1 MRQQHTMARFRVPQ
15 LIGTVCLKLFWPKL
29 EMSQLSSSYR
39 ASARSSHGALPSP
52 GLPCQVPSGAISE
65 SILTPAKSHGMAPT
79 IACSVAGVPPADA
92 GPCRCQACGLKWV
105 LSQLYCTPYS
115 AGCPLH
121 SSVSVLYSCFGTTW
135 ANRLSFS
142 VLAEKLFSELQCS
155 ASCRL
160 IITSVTQYS
169 WSAALM
175 YIH

>member
-1 MRQQHTMARFRVPQ
+1 MRQQHTMARSRVPQ

-29 EMSQLSSSYR
+29 EVSQLSSSYR

-105 LSQLYCTPYS
+105 LSQLY
-115 AGCPLH
+115 
-121 SSVSVLYSCFGTTW
+121 SVLYPVLCW
-135 ANRLSFS
+135 LSFTLIS
-142 VLAEKLFSELQCS
+142 QCLCFTVVLARVGRIDCLFQFWLRSYFPNYNVQ
-155 ASCRL
+155 
-160 IITSVTQYS
+160 
-169 WSAALM
+169 
-175 YIH
+175 